1 LKHGSMK
8 FWICASLTLTLA
20 ALCSAAAATQAKKQD
35 STPDAAQVKFPEL
48 RHPNETRLA
57 GLRPG
62 RDTFA
67 IAQKRFKEKLFS
79 EEANSG
85 SKAWRDACSGRSIR
99 LEVDA
104 KSVIQSV
111 TLTTLDMQEGK
122 CSDRRPDFL
131 DPKFWLT
138 GLGLRMGDSQ
148 DRVVALYGEPNS
160 SGPASKNGQE
170 LELMYYQFDWAGSD
184 VPQVM
189 EVLCARDT
197 GRVVEITLAF
207 PSL

>member
-1 LKHGSMK
+1 LKRGSMK
-8 FWICASLTLTLA
+8 FWLCASLVV
-20 ALCSAAAATQAKKQD
+20 AAACTV
-35 STPDAAQVKFPEL
+35 AAAGAQISPPGAGQPAI
-48 RHPNETRLA
+48 RHTNETLLA

-67 IAQKRFKEKLFS
+67 IAEKRFKGKSIS
-79 EEANSG
+79 EEANSK
-85 SKAWRDACSGRSIR
+85 SKEWRDDCSGRSIR

-111 TLTTLDMQEGK
+111 TITTLGSQEGK

-131 DPKFWLT
+131 DPRNWLT

-148 DRVVALYGEPNS
+148 DRVVGLYGEPNS

-170 LELMYYQFDWAGSD
+170 IELMHFQFDWAGPD
-184 VPQVM
+184 VPQMM
-189 EVLCARDT
+189 EVLCARET

>member
-1 LKHGSMK
+1 MK
-8 FWICASLTLTLA
+8 FWLCTSLAVA
-20 ALCSAAAATQAKKQD
+20 AVSSAATSGARVTPRNFPGGSAQAAVA
-35 STPDAAQVKFPEL
+35 
-48 RHPNETRLA
+48 RHANETQLA

-67 IAQKRFKEKLFS
+67 AAEKRFKAKNLS
-79 EEANSG
+79 EEPNSG
-85 SKAWRDACSGRSIR
+85 SKEWRDNCSGRSIR

-111 TLTTLDMQEGK
+111 TISTLGMQEGK

-131 DPKFWLT
+131 DPRFWLT

-148 DRVVALYGEPNS
+148 DRVAGLYGEPNS
-160 SGPASKNGQE
+160 SGPASKNGQD
-170 LELMYYQFDWAGSD
+170 LDLMYYQFDWAGSD

-189 EVLCARDT
+189 EVLCARDS

>member
-1 LKHGSMK
+1 MKPGSMK
-8 FWICASLTLTLA
+8 FWLSASLVLA
-20 ALCSAAAATQAKKQD
+20 AASGSVAAGARISPPGAGQSAT
-35 STPDAAQVKFPEL
+35 
-48 RHPNETRLA
+48 RHTNEILLA

-67 IAQKRFKEKLFS
+67 VAEKRFKGKNFS
-79 EEANSG
+79 AETNSG
-85 SKAWRDACSGRSIR
+85 SKEWRDECSGRSIR
-99 LEVDA
+99 LQVDA
-104 KSVIQSV
+104 KSVIQTV
-111 TLTTLDMQEGK
+111 TITTLGTPEGK

-131 DPKFWLT
+131 DPRNWLT

-160 SGPASKNGQE
+160 GGPASKNGQE

-189 EVLCARDT
+189 EVLCARET

>member
-1 LKHGSMK
+1 MAPGVWLSGGR
-8 FWICASLTLTLA
+8 LA
-20 ALCSAAAATQAKKQD
+20 AQDDVPRSA
-35 STPDAAQVKFPEL
+35 
-48 RHPNETRLA
+48 RRINETLLA

-67 IAQKRFKEKLFS
+67 IAEKRFKQKSLTEDHD
-79 EEANSG
+79 SG
-85 SKAWRDACSGRSIR
+85 AKEWRDTCSGRSIH
-99 LEVDA
+99 LDVDA

-111 TLTTLDMQEGK
+111 TITALGQRNGK
-122 CSDRRPDFL
+122 CAERQAEFL
-131 DPKFWLT
+131 DPKNWVT
-138 GLGLRMGDSQ
+138 GLGLRIGDSQ
-148 DRVVALYGEPNS
+148 DRVTDYYGEPNS
-160 SGPASKNGQE
+160 SGPASKNGQD
-170 LELMYYQFDWAGSD
+170 LALMFYQFDFAGSD

>member
-1 LKHGSMK
+1 MKRGSMK
-8 FWICASLTLTLA
+8 FWLCASL
-20 ALCSAAAATQAKKQD
+20 ALVGASAAAGARI
-35 STPDAAQVKFPEL
+35 SPAAGQTAV
-48 RHPNETRLA
+48 RHGNETMLA

-62 RDTFA
+62 RDTFTVA
-67 IAQKRFKEKLFS
+67 EKRFKAKNLI
-79 EEANSG
+79 EEPNSS
-85 SKAWRDACSGRSIR
+85 SKEWRDDCSGRSIR

-111 TLTTLDMQEGK
+111 TITTLGIQEGK

-131 DPKFWLT
+131 DPRNWLT

-148 DRVVALYGEPNS
+148 DRVVGLYGEPNS
-160 SGPASKNGQE
+160 SGPASKNRQE
-170 LELMYYQFDWAGSD
+170 LEMMYYQFDWAGSD

>member
-1 LKHGSMK
+1 LKRGSMK
-8 FWICASLTLTLA
+8 FWLCASLA
-20 ALCSAAAATQAKKQD
+20 FAMVSAATAAGARIPPRSAGQSA
-35 STPDAAQVKFPEL
+35 V
-48 RHPNETRLA
+48 RHINETQLA

-67 IAQKRFKEKLFS
+67 VAEKRFKAKNLV

-85 SKAWRDACSGRSIR
+85 SKEWRDDCSGRSIR

-111 TLTTLDMQEGK
+111 TITTLGIQEGK

-131 DPKFWLT
+131 DPRNWLT

-148 DRVVALYGEPNS
+148 DRVVGLYGEPNS
-160 SGPASKNGQE
+160 SGPASKNRQE
-170 LELMYYQFDWAGSD
+170 LELLYYQFDWAGSD

>member
-1 LKHGSMK
+1 MK
-8 FWICASLTLTLA
+8 FWQCASLLLA
-20 ALCSAAAATQAKKQD
+20 AASVTAAAAGARI
-35 STPDAAQVKFPEL
+35 SPPGAAQTAA
-48 RHPNETRLA
+48 RHNNETQLA

-67 IAQKRFKEKLFS
+67 AAEKRFKAKNLS
-79 EEANSG
+79 EEPNSG
-85 SKAWRDACSGRSIR
+85 SKEWRDDCSGRSIR

-104 KSVIQSV
+104 KTVIQSV
-111 TLTTLDMQEGK
+111 TITTLGTQEGK

-131 DPKFWLT
+131 DPRNWLT

-148 DRVVALYGEPNS
+148 DRVVGLYGEPNS

>member
-1 LKHGSMK
+1 LKRGSMK
-8 FWICASLTLTLA
+8 FWLCASFAFAAASGA
-20 ALCSAAAATQAKKQD
+20 ALGVAATAGAKD
-35 STPDAAQVKFPEL
+35 SSPGGGQGSL
-48 RHPNETRLA
+48 RHVNETLLA
-57 GLRPG
+57 ELRPG

-67 IAQKRFKEKLFS
+67 VAEKKFKAKNLI
-79 EEANSG
+79 EEQNSG
-85 SKAWRDACSGRSIR
+85 SKEWRDNCSGRSIR

-111 TLTTLDMQEGK
+111 TITTLGMQEGK

-131 DPKFWLT
+131 DPRFWLT
-138 GLGLRMGDSQ
+138 GGGLRMGDSQ
-148 DRVVALYGEPNS
+148 DRVVGLYGEPNS
-160 SGPASKNGQE
+160 SGPASKNGQD
-170 LELMYYQFDWAGSD
+170 LDLMYYQFDWAGAS

-189 EVLCARDT
+189 EILCARDT

>member
-1 LKHGSMK
+1 LKRVSMK
-8 FWICASLTLTLA
+8 FWLCASLALA
-20 ALCSAAAATQAKKQD
+20 AASAGAMPGARISPPGAGQKAI
-35 STPDAAQVKFPEL
+35 
-48 RHPNETRLA
+48 HHGNETLLA

-62 RDTFA
+62 RDTYA
-67 IAQKRFKEKLFS
+67 VAEKRFKGKSLS
-79 EEANSG
+79 EEPNSG
-85 SKAWRDACSGRSIR
+85 SREWRDDCSGRSIR

-111 TLTTLDMQEGK
+111 TITTLGTQEGK

-131 DPKFWLT
+131 DPRNWLT

-148 DRVVALYGEPNS
+148 DRVVGLYGEPNS
-160 SGPASKNGQE
+160 GGPASKNGQE
-170 LELMYYQFDWAGSD
+170 LELMFYQFDWAGSE
-184 VPQVM
+184 VPQSM
-189 EVLCARDT
+189 EVLCARET

>member
-1 LKHGSMK
+1 LKRGSMK
-8 FWICASLTLTLA
+8 FWLCASLALA
-20 ALCSAAAATQAKKQD
+20 AASAVVVVAGARISPPGAGQTAI
-35 STPDAAQVKFPEL
+35 
-48 RHPNETRLA
+48 RHTNETLLA

-67 IAQKRFKEKLFS
+67 VAEKRFKGKSLS
-79 EEANSG
+79 EEPNSG
-85 SKAWRDACSGRSIR
+85 SREWRDDCSGRSIH
-99 LEVDA
+99 LEIDA
-104 KSVIQSV
+104 KTVIQSV
-111 TLTTLDMQEGK
+111 TITTLGTQEGK

-131 DPKFWLT
+131 DPRNWLT

-148 DRVVALYGEPNS
+148 DRVTGLYGEPNS
-160 SGPASKNGQE
+160 SGPASKNRQE

>member
-1 LKHGSMK
+1 MKRGSMK
-8 FWICASLTLTLA
+8 FWLCASLALA
-20 ALCSAAAATQAKKQD
+20 AASAAAAPGAPI
-35 STPDAAQVKFPEL
+35 SPRSAAQNTV
-48 RHPNETRLA
+48 HHGNETMLA

-62 RDTFA
+62 HDTFA
-67 IAQKRFKEKLFS
+67 VAEKRFKAKNLS

-85 SKAWRDACSGRSIR
+85 SKEWRDDCSGRSIR
-99 LEVDA
+99 LQLDA

-111 TLTTLDMQEGK
+111 TITTLGSQEGK

-131 DPKFWLT
+131 DPRNWLT

-148 DRVVALYGEPNS
+148 DRAIGLYGEPNS
-160 SGPASKNGQE
+160 SGPASKNGMD
-170 LELMYYQFDWAGSD
+170 LDRMNYQFSWAGSD

-189 EVLCARDT
+189 ELLCARDT

>member
-1 LKHGSMK
+1 MK
-8 FWICASLTLTLA
+8 FWLCASLALA
-20 ALCSAAAATQAKKQD
+20 AASATVAAAARISPPGGGQA
-35 STPDAAQVKFPEL
+35 AV
-48 RHPNETRLA
+48 RHTNETLLA

-67 IAQKRFKEKLFS
+67 VAEKRFKGKSLS
-79 EEANSG
+79 EEPNAG
-85 SKAWRDACSGRSIR
+85 SREWRDDCSGRSIR
-99 LEVDA
+99 LEVDG
-104 KSVIQSV
+104 KSVIQSI
-111 TLTTLDMQEGK
+111 TITTLGTQEGK

-131 DPKFWLT
+131 DPRNWLT

-160 SGPASKNGQE
+160 SGPASKNKQE

>member
-1 LKHGSMK
+1 LRRGSTK
-8 FWICASLTLTLA
+8 FWLCVSL
-20 ALCSAAAATQAKKQD
+20 ALIPAVSAMARSAWISPQSPAPGA
-35 STPDAAQVKFPEL
+35 PH
-48 RHPNETRLA
+48 RGNETLLA

-62 RDTFA
+62 RDSFTVA
-67 IAQKRFKEKLFS
+67 EKRFRAKNLSEKP
-79 EEANSG
+79 NSG
-85 SKAWRDACSGRSIR
+85 SKEWRDDCSGRSIR
-99 LEVDA
+99 LEIDA

-111 TLTTLDMQEGK
+111 TITTLGSQEGK

-131 DPKFWLT
+131 DPRNWVT
-138 GLGLRMGDSQ
+138 GLGLRIGDSQ
-148 DRVVALYGEPNS
+148 DRVVGLYGEPNS
-160 SGPASKNGQE
+160 SGPASKNGQD
-170 LELMYYQFDWAGSD
+170 LALMYYQFEWAGSD

>member
-1 LKHGSMK
+1 MK
-8 FWICASLTLTLA
+8 FWLCASLALA
-20 ALCSAAAATQAKKQD
+20 AASAAVTAGAGIALPGAEQTAT
-35 STPDAAQVKFPEL
+35 
-48 RHPNETRLA
+48 RHTNEILLA

-67 IAQKRFKEKLFS
+67 VAEKRFKAKNLS
-79 EEANSG
+79 EEPNSN
-85 SKAWRDACSGRSIR
+85 SKEWRDDCSGRSIR

-111 TLTTLDMQEGK
+111 TITTLGSQEGK

-131 DPKFWLT
+131 DPRNWLT

-148 DRVVALYGEPNS
+148 DRVTGLYGEPNS
-160 SGPASKNGQE
+160 SGPASKHGQE
-170 LELMYYQFDWAGSD
+170 LELLHYQFDWAGSD

>member
-1 LKHGSMK
+1 MK
-8 FWICASLTLTLA
+8 FWLCASLVLA
-20 ALCSAAAATQAKKQD
+20 AAIAAAAAG
-35 STPDAAQVKFPEL
+35 AQISPPGPGQNAP
-48 RHPNETRLA
+48 RHGNETLLA

-67 IAQKRFKEKLFS
+67 VAEKRFKAKNLS
-79 EEANSG
+79 EEPNSG
-85 SKAWRDACSGRSIR
+85 SKEWRDDCSGRSIR
-99 LEVDA
+99 LQVDA

-111 TLTTLDMQEGK
+111 TITTLGTQEGK

-131 DPKFWLT
+131 DPRNWLT

-148 DRVVALYGEPNS
+148 DRVVGLYGEPNS

-170 LELMYYQFDWAGSD
+170 LALMYYQFDWAGSD

>member
-1 LKHGSMK
+1 MK
-8 FWICASLTLTLA
+8 FWLCASLAFA
-20 ALCSAAAATQAKKQD
+20 AASAAAVAGARTSSPGAGQIAT
-35 STPDAAQVKFPEL
+35 
-48 RHPNETRLA
+48 HHGNETMLA

-67 IAQKRFKEKLFS
+67 VAEKRFKGKSIS
-79 EEANSG
+79 EEPNSG
-85 SKAWRDACSGRSIR
+85 SKEWRDDCSGRSIR
-99 LEVDA
+99 LEIDA

-111 TLTTLDMQEGK
+111 TITTLGTQEGK

-131 DPKFWLT
+131 DPRNWLT

-148 DRVVALYGEPNS
+148 DRVVGLYGEPNS

-170 LELMYYQFDWAGSD
+170 LELMHFQFDWAGPD

>member
-1 LKHGSMK
+1 MK
-8 FWICASLTLTLA
+8 FWLCVSLALA
-20 ALCSAAAATQAKKQD
+20 VPGS
-35 STPDAAQVKFPEL
+35 STPGALLASRNAGQSSV
-48 RHPNETRLA
+48 RRANETLLA

-67 IAQKRFKEKLFS
+67 IAEKRFKAKNLSSDQDLGYRE
-79 EEANSG
+79 
-85 SKAWRDACSGRSIR
+85 WRDDCSGRAIR
-99 LEVDA
+99 VELDA

-111 TLTTLDMQEGK
+111 TITTLAPQMGK
-122 CSDRRPDFL
+122 CSDRRADFL
-131 DPKFWLT
+131 DPKNWVT
-138 GLGLRMGDSQ
+138 GLGLRIGDSQ
-148 DRVVALYGEPNS
+148 DRIVGFYGEPNS
-160 SGPASKNGQE
+160 SGPAAKNGKD
-170 LELMYYQFDWAGSD
+170 LALMFYQFDWAGSD

>member
-1 LKHGSMK
+1 MKRGSIR
-8 FWICASLTLTLA
+8 FWLCAS
-20 ALCSAAAATQAKKQD
+20 ALIAAAGV
-35 STPDAAQVKFPEL
+35 AAAPGARVSFAGQTAL
-48 RHPNETRLA
+48 RRINETSLA

-67 IAQKRFKEKLFS
+67 VAEKRFKIKNLS
-79 EEANSG
+79 EEPNSG
-85 SKAWRDACSGRSIR
+85 SKQWRDDCSGRSIR

-111 TLTTLDMQEGK
+111 TITTLNPQEGK

-131 DPKFWLT
+131 DPRFWLT
-138 GLGLRMGDSQ
+138 GLGLRIGDSQ
-148 DRVVALYGEPNS
+148 DRVTGLYGEPNS

-170 LELMYYQFDWAGSD
+170 LSLMYYQFDWAGSD

-189 EVLCARDT
+189 EVLCARET

>member
-1 LKHGSMK
+1 MK
-8 FWICASLTLTLA
+8 FWICASLGLVA
-20 ALCSAAAATQAKKQD
+20 VCAAAAGKQG
-35 STPDAAQVKFPEL
+35 SSPAAEQVPAL
-48 RHPNETRLA
+48 HHANETQLA

-62 RDTFA
+62 HDTFA
-67 IAQKRFKEKLFS
+67 VAEKRFKAKELS
-79 EEANSG
+79 QESNSG
-85 SKAWRDACSGRSIR
+85 SKEWRDACSGRSIR

-104 KSVIQSV
+104 KTVIRSV
-111 TLTTLDMQEGK
+111 TITTLGIQEGK
-122 CSDRRPDFL
+122 CSERRPDFL

-148 DRVVALYGEPNS
+148 DRVVGMYGEPNS

-170 LELMYYQFDWAGSD
+170 LDLMYYQFDWAGSD

-189 EVLCARDT
+189 EILCSRET

>member
-1 LKHGSMK
+1 MK
-8 FWICASLTLTLA
+8 FWLCASLALTA
-20 ALCSAAAATQAKKQD
+20 ASAAVAAGARFSSPGAGQD
-35 STPDAAQVKFPEL
+35 PV
-48 RHPNETRLA
+48 RHTNEILLA

-67 IAQKRFKEKLFS
+67 VAEKRFKTKSIS
-79 EEANSG
+79 EEPD
-85 SKAWRDACSGRSIR
+85 SKSRQWRDDCSGRSIR

-111 TLTTLDMQEGK
+111 TITTLGTQEGK

-131 DPKFWLT
+131 DPRYWIT

-148 DRVVALYGEPNS
+148 DRVVGLYGEPNS
-160 SGPASKNGQE
+160 SGPASKNKQD
-170 LELMYYQFDWAGSD
+170 LELLYYQFDWAGSD

-189 EVLCARDT
+189 EVLCARET

>member
-1 LKHGSMK
+1 MK
-8 FWICASLTLTLA
+8 FWLCASLGFA
-20 ALCSAAAATQAKKQD
+20 AASAAAAAGARTSSPGAGQIG
-35 STPDAAQVKFPEL
+35 S
-48 RHPNETRLA
+48 HHGNETMLA

-67 IAQKRFKEKLFS
+67 VAEKRFKGKSIS
-79 EEANSG
+79 EEPNSG
-85 SKAWRDACSGRSIR
+85 SKEWRDDCSGRSIR
-99 LEVDA
+99 LEIDA

-111 TLTTLDMQEGK
+111 TITTLGTQEGK

-131 DPKFWLT
+131 DPRNWLT

-148 DRVVALYGEPNS
+148 DRVVGLYGEPNS

-170 LELMYYQFDWAGSD
+170 LELMHFQFDWAGPD